1 MKMKK
6 ISIILAATISL
17 MTLIP
22 INSFAAE
29 ISDELYQKYDFNS
42 DGFINGDDVLLI
54 MQRYSEIATGNT
66 IISEQSVRENIDKNA
81 DIDSDNGITANDAAK
96 LSHLI
101 KGKNSTGDVNCD
113 KVTDARDASLVLSYY
128 TRCSSEY
135 YKFHDW
141 NIGSDY
147 GVAVLGDYDKNCI
160 IDARDASAIL
170 VNYASNSVS

>member
-1 MKMKK
+1 
-6 ISIILAATISL
+6 
-17 MTLIP
+17 
-22 INSFAAE
+22 
-29 ISDELYQKYDFNS
+29 
-42 DGFINGDDVLLI
+42 

-147 GVAVLGDYDKNCI
+147 GVAVLGDYDKNGI